1 MIGMKSAQAMAG
13 VLGPAPACV
22 WTAELKEY
30 NKASGAAATS
40 QCGLKQKVL
49 HIYRTGNGFVP

>member
-1 MIGMKSAQAMAG
+1 MAG

-30 NKASGAAATS
+30 NEASGAAATS